1 MVESG
6 GGDGC
11 GWAGWLAASGEQGK
25 GRWPDGGTEEA
36 KAIECPQPH
45 TCSGQQ
51 NKIIACP

>member
-11 GWAGWLAASGEQGK
+11 GWAGWLAASGELGK